1 MSELYRSFFALKR
14 EPFGSD
20 LRIEELMETA
30 ATRAVRER
38 FLYAVRLGAIGVVT
52 GEVGSGKSTALR
64 WAAHALH
71 SSEYKPLSLTA
82 TSGAITELYRQI
94 AWSLDLEINTSS
106 RARLT
111 RAIRSAVIDLV
122 DSRKIRPL
130 LIIDEANH
138 LGAEVLAELHV
149 ITQYRHDSCPMLPI
163 LLAGQTALLDRL
175 SLRSVAPLASRVVAR
190 SHIDAVSR
198 SDMTQYLHHH
208 LQIAG
213 AKPTLFSEQ
222 ATLAI
227 HQGAGGLYRRAN
239 HLARGALIAAAAERC
254 QVVSAEH
261 VRIASTELI

>member
-1 MSELYRSFFALKR
+1 MSEIYRSFFALKR
-14 EPFGSD
+14 EPFGAD
-20 LRIEELMETA
+20 LKIEELLETS

-38 FLYAVRLGAIGVVT
+38 FLYAVRLGAIGVIT

-71 SSEYKPLSLTA
+71 PSEYRLLGLTA

-94 AWSLDLEINTSS
+94 AWSLDLEMNSNS

-111 RAIRSAVIDLV
+111 RAIRSAVMDLV
-122 DSRKIRPL
+122 DSRKLRPV

-138 LGAEVLAELHV
+138 LSADVLSELHV
-149 ITQYRHDSCPMLPI
+149 ITQYRQDSCPILPI

-190 SHIDAVSR
+190 AHIDAVSL
-198 SDMTQYLHHH
+198 SDITQYLAHHM
-208 LQIAG
+208 QIAG
-213 AKPTLFSEQ
+213 AKSTLFSEQ
-222 ATLAI
+222 AILAI
-227 HQGAGGLYRRAN
+227 HQGSGGLYRRAN
-239 HLARGALIAAAAERC
+239 HLARGALIAAAAER
-254 QVVSAEH
+254 SLIISPEH